1 MSTKTA
7 NLIFNKILET
17 LFNLENVMK
26 NGELPHIGGQ
36 NEIPMYA
43 TYLKLH

>member
-1 MSTKTA
+1 
-7 NLIFNKILET
+7 
-17 LFNLENVMK
+17 MK

-43 TYLKLH
+43 TYLNCINGQSMAFIKRNNKI